1 MQYFFYR
8 IYTILI
14 QNLYDQYDKRFYTM
28 GDSDK
33 LMDVESGQKEA
44 CEEELPSD
52 DDEGGKVNLKSNY
65 SSYINIVLLWSWHLI
80 VLILLLI

>member
-1 MQYFFYR
+1 
-8 IYTILI
+8 
-14 QNLYDQYDKRFYTM
+14 M

-52 DDEGGKVNLKSNY
+52 DEEGGKVNLKSNY
-65 SSYINIVLLWSWHLI
+65 SSYIMYHYIVLLWSWHLI

>member
-1 MQYFFYR
+1 
-8 IYTILI
+8 
-14 QNLYDQYDKRFYTM
+14 M

-52 DDEGGKVNLKSNY
+52 DEEGGKVNLKSNY
-65 SSYINIVLLWSWHLI
+65 SSSF
-80 VLILLLI
+80 ILFCCGHDIWL

>member
-1 MQYFFYR
+1 
-8 IYTILI
+8 
-14 QNLYDQYDKRFYTM
+14 M

-52 DDEGGKVNLKSNY
+52 DDEGGKVNPKSKY
-65 SSYINIVLLWSWHLI
+65 RSYFM
-80 VLILLLI
+80 

>member
-52 DDEGGKVNLKSNY
+52 DEEGGKVNLMSNY
-65 SSYINIVLLWSWHLI
+65 RSYIM
-80 VLILLLI
+80 

>member
-1 MQYFFYR
+1 
-8 IYTILI
+8 
-14 QNLYDQYDKRFYTM
+14 M

-52 DDEGGKVNLKSNY
+52 DEEGGKVKLKSSY
-65 SSYINIVLLWSWHLI
+65 SSYFM
-80 VLILLLI
+80 

>member
-1 MQYFFYR
+1 MKYFFYR
-8 IYTILI
+8 INTIRW
-14 QNLYDQYDKRFYTM
+14 YKEKRFNTM

-65 SSYINIVLLWSWHLI
+65 TSYFM
-80 VLILLLI
+80 

>member
-1 MQYFFYR
+1 MKYFFYR
-8 IYTILI
+8 INTIRW
-14 QNLYDQYDKRFYTM
+14 YKEKRFNTM

-65 SSYINIVLLWSWHLI
+65 SSYIM
-80 VLILLLI
+80 

>member
-1 MQYFFYR
+1 
-8 IYTILI
+8 
-14 QNLYDQYDKRFYTM
+14 M

-52 DDEGGKVNLKSNY
+52 DEEGGKVNLKSNY
-65 SSYINIVLLWSWHLI
+65 TSYFM
-80 VLILLLI
+80 

>member
-8 IYTILI
+8 IDTVCWEKE
-14 QNLYDQYDKRFYTM
+14 KRFYTM

-52 DDEGGKVNLKSNY
+52 DEEGGKVSLKSNY
-65 SSYINIVLLWSWHLI
+65 SSYFK
-80 VLILLLI
+80 

>member
-1 MQYFFYR
+1 MQYFFCR
-8 IYTILI
+8 IYTICWEK
-14 QNLYDQYDKRFYTM
+14 DKFFYTM

-65 SSYINIVLLWSWHLI
+65 SSYFV
-80 VLILLLI
+80 